1 MSREVYSCDFSKCT
15 KNGKLFT
22 PIAKSAYYTH
32 QRTSS
37 FSGKIPK
44 RTLVSFMALTADR
57 AASDEDPLNI
67 WIVNN
72 FNTTSFNH
80 SPAIPSAQA
89 DEDDE
94 EYYSCNEKT
103 NSEDSEDDDDEPEG
117 SL

>member
-1 MSREVYSCDFSKCT
+1 MSREVYNCDCSKCT

-37 FSGKIPK
+37 FRGKIQK
-44 RTLVSFMALTADR
+44 RTLVSPMALTAAR
-57 AASDEDPLNI
+57 ATPDEDSFEYLDND
-67 WIVNN
+67 
-72 FNTTSFNH
+72 FDTTSFNH
-80 SPAIPSAQA
+80 SPATPSAQA

-94 EYYSCNEKT
+94 EYYSLDEE
-103 NSEDSEDDDDEPEG
+103 SDFGDDEDDDEPEG

>member
-1 MSREVYSCDFSKCT
+1 MSREVYNCDCSKCT
-15 KNGKLFT
+15 KDGRLFT

-37 FSGKIPK
+37 FRGKIQK
-44 RTLVSFMALTADR
+44 RSLVSSMALTAAR
-57 AASDEDPLNI
+57 AAPDEDPFEHLDND
-67 WIVNN
+67 
-72 FNTTSFNH
+72 FDATSLDH

-94 EYYSCNEKT
+94 EYYSCNEESD
-103 NSEDSEDDDDEPEG
+103 SEDSEDDDAEPEG